1 MKVLVLG
8 ATGATGRHVVK
19 TLLQQQ
25 HQVIALVRHTDTL
38 NRLNVEFNDQLR
50 QIKGTA
56 LSLSDNQLSELI
68 VEVDGVISCLGHNL
82 TLKGLYSAPRM
93 MVRDSIKRVVKLASV
108 QRNTPLKVVLMNSSG
123 VRNKDQH
130 EPISIPQHFVL
141 ALLRILLP
149 PHRDNEQAANYLRTL
164 KTSNTGSIKSKIQ
177 WVVVRPDTLID
188 EDKVSE
194 YSLYPTPIRSAI
206 FNSGKVSRI
215 NVAAVICTLLTDSTL
230 WETWKGKMPLIYNKL
245 G

>member
-1 MKVLVLG
+1 
-8 ATGATGRHVVK
+8 
-19 TLLQQQ
+19 
-25 HQVIALVRHTDTL
+25 
-38 NRLNVEFNDQLR
+38 
-50 QIKGTA
+50 
-56 LSLSDNQLSELI
+56 
-68 VEVDGVISCLGHNL
+68 
-82 TLKGLYSAPRM
+82 
-93 MVRDSIKRVVKLASV
+93 MVRDSIKRVVKLISV
-108 QRNTPLKVVLMNSSG
+108 QRSTPLKVVLMNSSG

-164 KTSNTGSIKSKIQ
+164 KTSNTGSIKSKVQ

-188 EDKVSE
+188 QDKVSE
-194 YSLYPTPIRSAI
+194 YSLYPAPIRSAI